1 MGVAMQAETEKLQV
15 VFARESGVTALYGL
29 GLSKAEMLIETQD
42 DWWDVEENLK
52 DYFEKDIKRVRVEY
66 KVLYMSQKPE
76 KDSDVEEIESLPA
89 TNKAAGK
96 RGAKN
101 TSISSKKWR
110 VHTSSSLLTV
120 DYN

>member
-1 MGVAMQAETEKLQV
+1 M
-15 VFARESGVTALYGL
+15 YGL

-52 DYFEKDIKRVRVEY
+52 DYFDKDIKRVRVEY
-66 KVLYMSQKPE
+66 KVLYVSQKPE
-76 KDSDVEEIESLPA
+76 KDSDVEEIESPTT

-101 TSISSKKWR
+101 TPISIKSEEYIP
-110 VHTSSSLLTV
+110 HHHC
-120 DYN
+120 